1 VAGPCYTG
9 CMADGVAVRLLG
21 PVRLVTSSGTDV
33 AFRGHVAR
41 LLAWLAL
48 QPDRAW
54 TVDDLAARLWP
65 EGPPPTARTAIQ
77 GHVSRLRRTLTTV
90 DGVGIESAGGG
101 YMLRARPGAV
111 DVHRF
116 TALCDEARAAVRDGL
131 GAAAA
136 ADLLAAALDL
146 WSGDAL
152 GELRTDPLL
161 RSEAGSLDD
170 QRRDAEERLAE
181 ALVEAGRLDRA
192 LALLGRLVNDE
203 PLRERRWALLMTA
216 LTRAGRQADALR
228 AYRQAA
234 AVLVERTGLD
244 PGPELQRLETA
255 ILLQDPSLDAAR
267 WQPAPGT
274 APAPL
279 TGLVGRE
286 LERAAVVR
294 RLRSARLVTVVG
306 PGGVGKTTLAVD
318 VGASE
323 MGSYADGV
331 VVVDLAAGGAE
342 AVDAAIASAVG
353 APAGRTASATG
364 TGAGPEGEDPLTRAV
379 AALARRHVLVVLD
392 NCEHVAPAAAH
403 AALALLHAGPAL
415 RVLATSQ
422 VPLGVAG
429 EAVVVLGPLAVPPE
443 GADTDTVR
451 RSPAV
456 ELLSRRLDDLGCP
469 PGGEA
474 DWRHAATIVRALD
487 GLPLALEIVA
497 ASARVEPL
505 ATLAGRLA
513 ADSSA
518 VLAADP
524 PVGAGRR
531 RLGTALDAAVDR
543 LDATAVEVYA
553 AASIF
558 PAGFDTSAAAAVAKL
573 DEDDA
578 RAVVARLADAS
589 LVVLDDPQRTR
600 ARLLQPVRAHA
611 AALLDAERRAV
622 AEDRLTEWC
631 VDLAEGLDRSLHTPV
646 QAEVI
651 DRFVTELPLFR
662 TVLRRLLDTGDPGD
676 LATAARLFAAL
687 TPCWTDSP
695 AGPEAAVWAD
705 ELLARSGELDP
716 RLRARVAVASIHTQF
731 AFELMA
737 ARFDLAVEACRLA
750 EEAGDP
756 FTAAAATMQMAI
768 SFGWRGTDLDRA
780 QALLGEARAGMLAC
794 GELHWAAV
802 VREFEGLLALRRL
815 DLAGGIAGLEAAAA
829 EHRAVGSPGDVAH
842 ALTYIGYARRA
853 AGDVTGALRAF
864 DEARLIISAT
874 RVATWLRAT
883 VGSGHAS
890 LALGDARAAAEA
902 FRLAHDRAVEVGDHR
917 IVGTALVGLATLA
930 RETGDDERCVALL
943 RAATDE
949 ALGGGDPTDA
959 VTAAGMLAEMLV
971 ARAAHDEAAVL
982 LGAAELVRDEVGVR
996 VDFGLA
1002 YDAGPVRRTLAERL
1016 GEDAMAARAAEG
1028 RAIGLAALVR
1038 RASDRLLVGV
1048 GGESGPGL
1056 RLVDGGAEI
1065 RLSDPG
1071 QLAAHP
1077 RR

>member
-1 VAGPCYTG
+1 
-9 CMADGVAVRLLG
+9 MAVRLLG
-21 PVRLVTSSGTDV
+21 PVRLVTNSGTEV
-33 AFRGHVAR
+33 AFRGHVSR

-48 QPDRAW
+48 HPDRAW
-54 TVDDLAARLWP
+54 TADDLAARLWP

-77 GHVSRLRRTLTTV
+77 GHVSRLRRTLTMV
-90 DGVGIESAGGG
+90 DGVGIESTGGG
-101 YMLRARPGAV
+101 YALRSPPGAV

-116 TALCDEARAAVRDGL
+116 TALCDEAAAAERDGL

-136 ADLLAAALDL
+136 ADLLTAALDL
-146 WSGDAL
+146 WAGDAL
-152 GELRTDPLL
+152 GELRADPLL
-161 RSEAGSLDD
+161 GPEARALED
-170 QRRDAEERLAE
+170 QRRDAEEHLAE
-181 ALVEAGRLDRA
+181 ALVEDGRLDRA

-234 AVLVERTGLD
+234 ATLVERTGLD

-255 ILLQDPSLDAAR
+255 ILLQDPALDAAR

-286 LERAAVVR
+286 YEHAAVIR
-294 RLRSARLVTVVG
+294 RLRTARLVTVVG

-323 MGSYADGV
+323 TESYADGV
-331 VVVDLAAGGAE
+331 VVVDLAGGGAD
-342 AVDAAIASAVG
+342 AVDATIASAVG
-353 APAGRTASATG
+353 APVGTSAA
-364 TGAGPEGEDPLTRAV
+364 AGPAAEGDDHLARAT

-392 NCEHVAPAAAH
+392 NCEHVAPAAAR
-403 AALALLHAGPAL
+403 AALALLHAGPGL

-422 VPLGVAG
+422 VALGVAG
-429 EAVVVLGPLAVPPE
+429 EAVLVLGPLAVPAE
-443 GADTDTVR
+443 GADTDSVR

-456 ELLSRRLDDLGCP
+456 ELLVHRLDDLGCP
-469 PGGEA
+469 PAGDA

-487 GLPLALEIVA
+487 GLPLALEIAA
-497 ASARVEPL
+497 ASARVEAL
-505 ATLAGRLA
+505 GTLARRLA
-513 ADSSA
+513 ADASA

-531 RLGTALDAAVDR
+531 RLGTALDAAVAR
-543 LDATAVEVYA
+543 LDTTAAEAYA
-553 AASIF
+553 LVSVF
-558 PAGFDTSAAAAVAKL
+558 PTSFDASAAAAVAKL

-578 RAVVARLADAS
+578 RKVVAQLADAS
-589 LVVLDDPQRTR
+589 LVVLDDPERTR

-611 AALLDAERRAV
+611 AARLSPEGRAAAE
-622 AEDRLTEWC
+622 ERLTDWC
-631 VDLAEGLDRSLHTPV
+631 LTLAEGLDRRLHTPE

-651 DRFVTELPLFR
+651 DRFMIELPLFR
-662 TVLRRLLDTGDPGD
+662 TVLSRLLDAGEPDE
-676 LATAARLFAAL
+676 LATAARLFASL
-687 TPCWTDSP
+687 SPCWSDSP
-695 AGPEAAVWAD
+695 AGPEAATWGD

-716 RLRARVAVASIHTQF
+716 GLRARLAVATINTQF

-737 ARFDLAVEACRLA
+737 ARYDLAVEAGRLG
-750 EEAGDP
+750 EEAGDR
-756 FTAAAATMQMAI
+756 FVVAAARLLMAI
-768 SFGWRGTDLDRA
+768 GLGWRGTELDRA
-780 QALLGEARAGMLAC
+780 GALLAEAREGMVAC
-794 GELHWAAV
+794 GDLHRAAV
-802 VREFEGLLALRRL
+802 ATEFQGLLALRRL
-815 DLAGGIAGLEAAAA
+815 DFAGGIAKLEESAA

-853 AGDVTGALRAF
+853 IGDNAGALRAF
-864 DEARLIISAT
+864 DEARLMISGT
-874 RVATWLRAT
+874 RVATWFRAA

-890 LALGDARAAAEA
+890 LALGDTRAASEA
-902 FRLAHDRAVEVGDHR
+902 FREAHDRAVEVGDHR

-930 RETGDDERCVALL
+930 RDTGDAERCVALL

-949 ALGGGDPTDA
+949 ALAGGDPTDA
-959 VTAAGMLAEMLV
+959 VTAAGMLAEML
-971 ARAAHDEAAVL
+971 ADLGADDEAAVL

-1002 YDAGPVRRTLAERL
+1002 YDAGPLRRTLAERL
-1016 GEDAMAARAAEG
+1016 GEQRLAAHAAEG

-1038 RASDRLLVGV
+1038 RASDRLLVGGV
-1048 GGESGPGL
+1048 GGESGPEL

-1065 RLSDPG
+1065 RLGGPG
-1071 QLAAHP
+1071 RLTAHP
-1077 RR
+1077 HR

>member
-1 VAGPCYTG
+1 
-9 CMADGVAVRLLG
+9 MADGVAVRLLG
-21 PVRLVTSSGTDV
+21 PVRLVTNSGTEV

-48 QPDRAW
+48 HPDRAW
-54 TVDDLAARLWP
+54 TVDDLAARMWP
-65 EGPPPTARTAIQ
+65 EGAPPTARTAIQ

-90 DGVGIESAGGG
+90 DGVRIESTGGG
-101 YMLRARPGAV
+101 YALRSRPGAV
-111 DVHRF
+111 DVDRF
-116 TALCDEARAAVRDGL
+116 TALCDEAAAAELDGL
-131 GAAAA
+131 GAAAG
-136 ADLLAAALDL
+136 ADLLAEALEL

-152 GELRTDPLL
+152 GELRADPLL
-161 RSEAGSLDD
+161 GPEARALDD

-181 ALVEAGRLDRA
+181 ALVGAGRLDRA
-192 LALLGRLVNDE
+192 LALLGRLVNEE

-234 AVLVERTGLD
+234 ATLVERTGLD

-255 ILLQDPSLDAAR
+255 ILLQDPALDAAR

-286 LERAAVVR
+286 HERSAVLR
-294 RLRSARLVTVVG
+294 RLRTARLVTIVG

-318 VGASE
+318 VGAAE
-323 MGSYADGV
+323 MGSYVDGV
-331 VVVDLAAGGAE
+331 VVVDLAGGGAD
-342 AVDAAIASAVG
+342 AVDATIASAVG
-353 APAGRTASATG
+353 TTASRTP
-364 TGAGPEGEDPLTRAV
+364 TAGSPEGEDALSAALAV
-379 AALARRHVLVVLD
+379 LARRHVLVVLD
-392 NCEHVAPAAAH
+392 NCEHVAEAAAR
-403 AALALLHAGPAL
+403 AVVALLQAGPGL

-443 GADTDTVR
+443 GAEVDTVR

-456 ELLSRRLDDLGCP
+456 ELLARRLDELGCP
-469 PGGEA
+469 LTGEA

-505 ATLAGRLA
+505 GALARRIA
-513 ADSSA
+513 ADSST

-531 RLGTALDAAVDR
+531 RLGAALDAAVAR
-543 LDATAVEVYA
+543 LDPTATDLYA
-553 AASIF
+553 LASIF
-558 PAGFDTSAAAAVAKL
+558 PGGFDTATIAAVAGL
-573 DEDDA
+573 DEDEA

-611 AALLDAERRAV
+611 AALLAPERRDA
-622 AEDRLTEWC
+622 AEDRLCDWC
-631 VDLAEGLDRSLHTPV
+631 VTLAERLDRSLHTPQ
-646 QAEVI
+646 QADVI

-662 TVLRRLLDTGDPGD
+662 TVLRHLLDRHGPGD
-676 LATAARLFAAL
+676 VATAARLFTAL
-687 TPCWTDSP
+687 TPCWGDSP

-705 ELLARSGELDP
+705 ELLARSGDLDAG
-716 RLRARVAVASIHTQF
+716 LRARLAVASIHTQF

-737 ARFDLAVEACRLA
+737 SRYDLAVEACRLA

-756 FTAAAATMQMAI
+756 FTVAAARLQMAI
-768 SFGWRGTDLDRA
+768 GLGWRGTDLDRA
-780 QALLGEARAGMLAC
+780 EALLGEARAGMVAC
-794 GELHWAAV
+794 GDLHWAAV

-815 DLAGGIAGLEAAAA
+815 DIAGGIAGLEDAAAQ
-829 EHRAVGSPGDVAH
+829 HRAVGSPGDVAH

-853 AGDVTGALRAF
+853 IGDVSGALRAY
-864 DEARLIISAT
+864 DEARLVISGT

-890 LALGDARAAAEA
+890 LALGDAAAAAEA

-930 RETGDDERCVALL
+930 QGTGDDERCVALL

-949 ALGGGDPTDA
+949 ALAGGDPTDA
-959 VTAAGMLAEMLV
+959 VTAAGMLAEML
-971 ARAAHDEAAVL
+971 ADRGADDEAAVL
-982 LGAAELVRDEVGVR
+982 LGAAKLVRDEVGVR

-1002 YDAGPVRRTLAERL
+1002 YDSGPVRRTLAERL
-1016 GEDAMAARAAEG
+1016 GEERLAARAAEG

-1038 RASDRLLVGV
+1038 RAADQLLVGGV
-1048 GGESGPGL
+1048 GGEPAPGL

-1065 RLSDPG
+1065 RLGDTARLTAQP
-1071 QLAAHP
+1071 H
-1077 RR
+1077 R

>member
-1 VAGPCYTG
+1 
-9 CMADGVAVRLLG
+9 MADGVAVRLLG
-21 PVRLVTSSGTDV
+21 PVRLVTNSGTEV

-48 QPDRAW
+48 HPDRAW

-65 EGPPPTARTAIQ
+65 DGSPPTARTAIQ

-90 DGVGIESAGGG
+90 DGVGIESTGGG
-101 YMLRARPGAV
+101 YALRSRPGAV

-116 TALCDEARAAVRDGL
+116 AALCDEAAAAERDGL

-136 ADLLAAALDL
+136 ADLLAAALEL

-161 RSEAGSLDD
+161 GPEARALDD

-181 ALVEAGRLDRA
+181 ALVGAGRLDRA
-192 LALLGRLVNDE
+192 LALLGRLVNEE

-234 AVLVERTGLD
+234 ATLVERTGLD

-255 ILLQDPSLDAAR
+255 ILLQDPALDAAR

-286 LERAAVVR
+286 HERSAVLR

-323 MGSYADGV
+323 QESYADGV
-331 VVVDLAAGGAE
+331 VVVDLAAGGAD
-342 AVDAAIASAVG
+342 AVDATIASAVG
-353 APAGRTASATG
+353 APSRTPTATGG
-364 TGAGPEGEDPLTRAV
+364 TGAPDGEDPLAPAL

-392 NCEHVAPAAAH
+392 NCEHVAEAAAR
-403 AALALLHAGPAL
+403 AVLGLLQAGPGL

-429 EAVVVLGPLAVPPE
+429 EAVVVLGPLAVPAE
-443 GADTDTVR
+443 GAELEAVR

-456 ELLSRRLDDLGCP
+456 ELLARRLDELGCP
-469 PGGEA
+469 LAGEA

-505 ATLAGRLA
+505 GALARRLA

-531 RLGTALDAAVDR
+531 RLGAALDAAVAR
-543 LDATAVEVYA
+543 LDPTATDLYA
-553 AASIF
+553 LASLF
-558 PAGFDTSAAAAVAKL
+558 PAGFETATIAAVAGL
-573 DEDDA
+573 DENEA
-578 RAVVARLADAS
+578 RGVLARLVDGS

-600 ARLLQPVRAHA
+600 GRLLQPVRAHA
-611 AALLDAERRAV
+611 AALLTPGRRAE

-631 VDLAEGLDRSLHTPV
+631 VGLAECLDRSLHTPM
-646 QAEVI
+646 QGEVI

-662 TVLRRLLDTGDPGD
+662 MVLRRLLDRDDPGD
-676 LATAARLFAAL
+676 LATATRLFTAL
-687 TPCWTDSP
+687 APCWADSP

-705 ELLARSGELDP
+705 ELLARSGDVDGG
-716 RLRARVAVASIHTQF
+716 LRARLAVASIHIQF

-737 ARFDLAVEACRLA
+737 SRYDLAAEAARLA

-756 FTAAAATMQMAI
+756 FTLAAARLQMAI
-768 SFGWRGTDLDRA
+768 GLGWRGIDLDRA
-780 QALLGEARAGMLAC
+780 EALLGEARAGMVAC
-794 GELHWAAV
+794 GDLHYAAV

-815 DLAGGIAGLEAAAA
+815 DLAAGIAGLEAAAA

-842 ALTYIGYARRA
+842 ALTYIGFARRA
-853 AGDVTGALRAF
+853 IGDLTGALRAY
-864 DEARLIISAT
+864 DEARLVISGT

-890 LALGDARAAAEA
+890 LALGDAPAAAEA

-930 RETGDDERCVALL
+930 RAMSDDERCVALL

-949 ALGGGDPTDA
+949 ALAGGDPTDA
-959 VTAAGMLAEMLV
+959 VTAAGMLAEML
-971 ARAAHDEAAVL
+971 ADRGADDEAAVL
-982 LGAAELVRDEVGVR
+982 LGAADLVRDEVGVR

-1002 YDAGPVRRTLAERL
+1002 YDSGPLRLTLADRL
-1016 GEDAMAARAAEG
+1016 GEKRLAAYATEG

-1038 RASDRLLVGV
+1038 RAADRLLVGGV
-1048 GGESGPGL
+1048 GGEPGPGL
-1056 RLVDGGAEI
+1056 RLVDGGAEV
-1065 RLSDPG
+1065 RLG
-1071 QLAAHP
+1071 HAATLAAQPH
-1077 RR
+1077 R